1 MSNKRPTTMRALS
14 ISGYDLTRDNLTIV
28 ERPVPKPGPGQLLI
42 KIAASPINPSDIIFL
57 EGRYGVKKP
66 LPITPG
72 FEASGTVV
80 AAGWGV
86 MSMAFSGR
94 RVACSPPNDG
104 DGTWAEYMLTPANL
118 CMPLLSSVSDEQG
131 AMTLVNPL
139 TAWGMM
145 AIARKE
151 KHAAVVQSAAASALG
166 RMVIRLGIHFGLP
179 TINIVRRQR
188 QVELLQSLGARY
200 VLNSNDANFEE
211 ELKSL
216 CRQLKATIAFDAVAG
231 EMTGQLLKAMPR
243 RSKLLVY
250 GSLSNKACTVD
261 PADPLFG
268 DKVMTGFWLSS
279 WLPRLNMIERL
290 RVGYTVQNLL
300 GDILQ
305 TEIQARVSLDEAAR
319 GLKMYTQNMTKGKV
333 LIVPELN

>member
-1 MSNKRPTTMRALS
+1 MQAVS
-14 ISGYDLTRDNLTIV
+14 ISNYDINRDNLTVV
-28 ERPVPKPGPGQLLI
+28 ERPVRKPGWGQVLV
-42 KIAASPINPSDIIFL
+42 KIAASPINPSDVIFL

-72 FEASGTVV
+72 FEASGMVV

-86 MSMAFSGR
+86 MSKALVGR
-94 RVACSPPNDG
+94 RVACSGPNDG
-104 DGTWAEYMLTPANL
+104 DGTWAEYMVTQASL

-131 AMTLVNPL
+131 AMALVNPL

-145 AIARKE
+145 AIARQE

-166 RMVIRLGIHFGLP
+166 RMVIRLGIHFNLP

-188 QVELLQSLGARY
+188 QVALLQSLGARY
-200 VLNSNDANFEE
+200 VLNSNDADFEE
-211 ELKSL
+211 RLKSL

-243 RSKLLVY
+243 RSKLLIY
-250 GSLSNKACTVD
+250 GALSNKACLVD
-261 PADPLFG
+261 PTDPLFG

-279 WLPRLNMIERL
+279 WLPRLNPIERL
-290 RVGYTVQNLL
+290 RVGYTVQTLL
-300 GDILQ
+300 GDVLQ
-305 TEIQARVSLDEAAR
+305 TEIQARVSLNEAVR

-333 LIVPELN
+333 LIVPELNTD